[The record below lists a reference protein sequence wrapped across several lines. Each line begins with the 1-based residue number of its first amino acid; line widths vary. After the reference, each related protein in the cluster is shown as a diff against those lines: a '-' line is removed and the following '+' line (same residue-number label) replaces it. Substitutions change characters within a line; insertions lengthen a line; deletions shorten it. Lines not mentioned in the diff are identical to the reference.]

1 MKDAMQDGVPV
12 LGYLVWGCIDLV
24 SSGTG
29 EMKKRYGLVYVD
41 KDDAGNGSYDRSV
54 KKSYHWYKRVIQTN
68 GEELRQM
75 KICAYEV
82 RDDERESFL
91 AIAHQ
96 TGVEVSL
103 HAEVPSKE
111 TAELAHGCEGVT
123 ILGQGDINAALLDR
137 WADMG
142 VKYLSTRTIG
152 FNHIDLD
159 HAAARGIQV
168 CNASYPPS
176 GVADFTLM
184 LMLMCLRNYK
194 QALWRGQVNDFSL
207 MGLEGRELGDLTVGV
222 MGTGR
227 IGQAVIQRLRGFG
240 CKILAFDPYPSE
252 KVREYAEYVNMDEL
266 YARSDVITLHM
277 PLIDSTHHMI
287 NKESLSKMKDG
298 VVIINCARGELADVD
313 ALIKGIE
320 RGKIG
325 ALGLDVVEFEEGIT
339 HVDHRIDILSNRH
352 MAYLRQFR
360 NVVMTPHMAF
370 YTDTA
375 VYSMVRYGVQGLVE
389 MQQTGTC
396 PTELKGARK

>member
-1 MKDAMQDGVPV
+1 
-12 LGYLVWGCIDLV
+12 
-24 SSGTG
+24 
-29 EMKKRYGLVYVD
+29 
-41 KDDAGNGSYDRSV
+41 
-54 KKSYHWYKRVIQTN
+54 
-68 GEELRQM
+68 M

-82 RDDERESFL
+82 REDERKSFED
-91 AIAHQ
+91 IARQ
-96 TGVEVSL
+96 TETEVNL
-103 HAEVPSKE
+103 HVEVPSVE
-111 TAELAHGCEGVT
+111 TATLAQGCEGVT
-123 ILGQGDINAALLDR
+123 ILGQGDINAALLDL

-152 FNHIDLD
+152 FNHIDLA
-159 HAAARGIQV
+159 HAAKRGIKV

-227 IGQAVIQRLRGFG
+227 IGQAVMQRLSGFG
-240 CKILAFDPYPSE
+240 CKILAYDPYPDE
-252 KVREYAEYVNMDEL
+252 KVREYAEYVDMDTL

-277 PLIDSTHHMI
+277 PLIDATRHLI
-287 NKESLSKMKDG
+287 NKESLTKMKDG

-339 HVDHRIDILSNRH
+339 HVDHRIDILANRH

-360 NVVMTPHMAF
+360 NVVMTQHMAF

-375 VYSMVRYGVQGLVE
+375 VYSMVCCGVQGIVE
-389 MQQTGTC
+389 MKQTGSC
-396 PTELKGARK
+396 STELKGVCK

>member
-1 MKDAMQDGVPV
+1 M
-12 LGYLVWGCIDLV
+12 
-24 SSGTG
+24 
-29 EMKKRYGLVYVD
+29 R
-41 KDDAGNGSYDRSV
+41 
-54 KKSYHWYKRVIQTN
+54 
-68 GEELRQM
+68 
-75 KICAYEV
+75 ICAYEV
-82 RDDERESFL
+82 REDERISF
-91 AIAHQ
+91 ASIAQQ
-96 TGVEVSL
+96 TGAKVSL
-103 HAEVPSKE
+103 NAEVPSVE
-111 TAELAHGCEGVT
+111 TATLAQGCEGVT
-123 ILGQGDINAALLDR
+123 ILGQGDINAALLDI

-152 FNHIDLD
+152 FNHIDIA
-159 HAAARGIQV
+159 HAAEKGIKV
-168 CNASYPPS
+168 CNANYPPS

-222 MGTGR
+222 IGTGR
-227 IGQAVIQRLRGFG
+227 IGQAVMQRLRGFG
-240 CKILAFDPYPSE
+240 CKILAYDPYPNE
-252 KVREYAEYVNMDEL
+252 KVKEYAEYVDMDTL

-277 PLIDSTHHMI
+277 PLIDSTYHLV
-287 NKESLSKMKDG
+287 NKESLAKMKDG

-360 NVVMTPHMAF
+360 NVVMTQHMAF

-375 VYSMVRYGVQGLVE
+375 VHSMVRCGVQGLVE

-396 PTELKGARK
+396 PTELKGVRK